1 MASADKL
8 LFTEAD
14 GSLGF
19 GDHTLAQKAKVEDY
33 PYQGDLLKV
42 KTYQTMTKLEKN
54 GMFVYESVPG
64 TSVYGFKED
73 ADGVIFNVKG
83 SADTQVTIGLEEDR
97 EYKVL
102 LNGANA
108 GFVTTNLGGKLSISV
123 DLSNGVPV
131 LVEVRKCD

>member
-14 GSLGF
+14 GSLSF
-19 GDHTLAQKAKVEDY
+19 GDHTLAEKAKVEDY

-42 KTYQTMTKLEKN
+42 KTYHTMTKLEKN

-64 TSVYGFKED
+64 TSVSNFVEE
-73 ADGVIFNVKG
+73 ADGVTFVVKG
-83 SADTQVTIGLEEDR
+83 SADSQLTIGLADDQ

-102 LNGANA
+102 LDGQNA
-108 GFVTTNLGGKLSISV
+108 GFVTTNLGGKLSISI
-123 DLSNGVPV
+123 DLSSGEPV
-131 LVEVRKCD
+131 QVEVRKC

>member
-1 MASADKL
+1 MTDNDIEIAEDKKMASADNL

-64 TSVYGFKED
+64 TTVSNFV
-73 ADGVIFNVKG
+73 
-83 SADTQVTIGLEEDR
+83 EEAL
-97 EYKVL
+97 VL
-102 LNGANA
+102 L
-108 GFVTTNLGGKLSISV
+108 L
-123 DLSNGVPV
+123 
-131 LVEVRKCD
+131 R

>member
-1 MASADKL
+1 MASTEKL

-54 GMFVYESVPG
+54 GLFVYESVPG
-64 TSVYGFKED
+64 TTVSNFSEE
-73 ADGVIFNVKG
+73 ADGVTFNVKG
-83 SADTQVTIGLEEDR
+83 SADTQITVGLEEDQ

-102 LNGANA
+102 LDGENA
-108 GFVTTNLGGKLSISV
+108 GFDTTNLGGNLYLSI
-123 DLSNGVPV
+123 DL
-131 LVEVRKCD
+131 

>member
-8 LFTEAD
+8 LYVEAD

-19 GDHTLAQKAKVEDY
+19 GDHTLAEKAKVEDF

-64 TSVYGFKED
+64 TTVSNFVEE
-73 ADGVIFNVKG
+73 ADGVTFTVKG
-83 SADTQVTIGLEEDR
+83 SADTQITIGLEEEQ

-102 LNGANA
+102 LDGENA
-108 GFVTTNLGGKLSISV
+108 GFDTTNLGGKMNLSI
-123 DLSNGVPV
+123 DLSSGKSVA
-131 LVEVRKCD
+131 VEVKKC